1 MKEFGKKELSETY
14 CPLPFNHLYVSEKG
28 EVKPCCVSKGFKS
41 KPNVN
46 IQDLDTIYNNKDFIT
61 LRQSLTTNKKPS
73 TCNVCWEQEAVDAD
87 SHRLRNI
94 RQYKTHIPTMN
105 LRDDTIVE
113 VQFEDIDIRFS
124 NICNLKC
131 VMCGPES
138 SHLHNNGKIVKIKDG
153 FLDDL
158 KPKLHN
164 LKRIYFA
171 GGEPLIMDE
180 HYEILDYLS
189 RVNNGIKISYSTNLQ
204 ILEKGKYKVLE
215 LWSRFKHKPYVAV
228 SCDGLYELGE
238 KIRTGFSTDKF
249 IKNVKLLEQ
258 NNIPV
263 TISYTV
269 GTYNA
274 LEIPLFIDQINNLGI
289 QAQITF
295 SNYVQ
300 YPTKYSIQSLSRDVK
315 ENVANKLNNLNSS
328 NKEFSNLIKY
338 MFKIKNVI

>member
-1 MKEFGKKELSETY
+1 M
-14 CPLPFNHLYVSEKG
+14 V
-28 EVKPCCVSKGFKS
+28 
-41 KPNVN
+41 
-46 IQDLDTIYNNKDFIT
+46 
-61 LRQSLTTNKKPS
+61 
-73 TCNVCWEQEAVDAD
+73 
-87 SHRLRNI
+87 
-94 RQYKTHIPTMN
+94 
-105 LRDDTIVE
+105 VE

-138 SHLHNNGKIVKIKDG
+138 SHLHNNGEIIKIKDG

-158 KPKLHN
+158 KPKLYN

-204 ILEKGKYKVLE
+204 IIEKGKYKVLE

-289 QAQITF
+289 DAQITF

-315 ENVANKLNNLNSS
+315 ENVANRLNTLDSS
-328 NKEFSNLIKY
+328 NEEFSNLIKY
-338 MFKIKNVI
+338 MFETKSVI

>member
-46 IQDLDTIYNNKDFIT
+46 IQDLDTIYNSKDFIS
-61 LRQSLTTNKKPS
+61 LRQSLTSNKKPS
-73 TCNVCWEQEAVDAD
+73 ICNICWEQEAVNAD

-94 RQYKTHIPTMN
+94 REYKNQSPSIT
-105 LRDDTIVE
+105 LRDSKVVE
-113 VQFEDIDIRFS
+113 VQFEDLDIRFS

-131 VMCGPES
+131 VMCSPES
-138 SHLHNNGKIVKIKDG
+138 SHLHNDGVIVKIKDG
-153 FLDDL
+153 FIDDL
-158 KPKLHN
+158 KPKLKY

-189 RVNNGIKISYSTNLQ
+189 RVNNKVKIIYSTNLQ

-215 LWSRFKHKPYVAV
+215 LWSRFEEPPHVAV

-238 KIRTGFSTDKF
+238 KIRVGFSTEKLV
-249 IKNVKLLEQ
+249 KNVKLLEQ
-258 NNIPV
+258 NKIPL
-263 TISYTV
+263 TISHTT

-274 LEIPLFIDQINNLGI
+274 LEIPLFIRQIRELGI
-289 QAQITF
+289 KSNITF
-295 SNYVQ
+295 QNYVQ
-300 YPTKYSIQSLSRDVK
+300 YPYKFSVQSLDIKVK
-315 ENVANKLNNLNSS
+315 EQVANNLRALGSHTE
-328 NKEFSNLIKY
+328 EFNYLIKY
-338 MFKIKNVI
+338 MFETKNVI

>member
-46 IQDLDTIYNNKDFIT
+46 TQNLDTIYNNKDFIT
-61 LRQSLTTNKKPS
+61 LRQSLTSNKKPPI
-73 TCNVCWEQEAVDAD
+73 CNVCWEQEAVNVK
-87 SHRLRNI
+87 SHRLRHLEENSNSI
-94 RQYKTHIPTMN
+94 
-105 LRDDTIVE
+105 DTDTVE

-131 VMCGPES
+131 VMCSPEN
-138 SHLHNNGKIVKIKDG
+138 SHLHNNGVIVKIKDG
-153 FLDDL
+153 FLDEL
-158 KPKLHN
+158 KPKLKK

-180 HYEILDYLS
+180 HYEILDHLS
-189 RVNNGIKISYSTNLQ
+189 KVNNNVKIGYSTNLQ

-215 LWSRFKHKPYVAV
+215 LWSRFKQKPFVAV

-249 IKNVKLLEQ
+249 VENIKLLEK
-258 NNIPV
+258 NNIPLI
-263 TISYTV
+263 ISYTV
-269 GTYNA
+269 GSYNA
-274 LEIPLFIDQINNLGI
+274 LEIPLFIEQIKELGI
-289 QAQITF
+289 NANITF

-300 YPTKYSIQSLSRDVK
+300 YPTKYSIQSLDSNLK
-315 ENVANKLNNLNSS
+315 NKVASELQNLNNY
-328 NKEFSNLIKY
+328 NKEFNNLIKY
-338 MFKIKNVI
+338 MFQLKNVI